1 MHACPRRHAQLFTA
15 FIMKTSLLVVVHV
28 ICALVLIS
36 AACSETGNS
45 KLKGKWRS
53 HDGSSK
59 LEITGKQFILNE
71 QGDALAEDYFVKG
84 DTIFTSFQGS
94 QPYSKFVI
102 QQLDDK
108 NLKLL
113 YPDSVSVAFVR

>member
-1 MHACPRRHAQLFTA
+1 
-15 FIMKTSLLVVVHV
+15 MKTTLLVFVHV
-28 ICALVLIS
+28 ISALVLIS

-53 HDGSSK
+53 HDGSTR
-59 LEITGKQFILNE
+59 LEITGKQFILSE
-71 QGDALAEDYFVKG
+71 QTEPVAEDYFVKG
-84 DTIFTSFQGS
+84 DTIFTSFEGS
-94 QPYSKFVI
+94 VPTKFVI
-102 QQLDDK
+102 QQLDAK